1 MLQFTYARTHS
12 RMPRTTPIV
21 VLCVAALH
29 VLAIGALLLSQDAPK
44 VENLKSIPMEMV
56 LTPMIDMPTKLP
68 AAVTHTPKTTTAQK
82 ASPTAEPTTPNSA
95 AAVPTPAVAP
105 SLAPSIRSTDATAT
119 NSPPAASTGRPPA
132 PHAGAPAFSLPSS
145 EAHGL
150 KNPQPTYPRQS
161 RRLNEQ
167 GQVVIR
173 VFVAIDGSPQ
183 QGEIKT
189 SSGFD
194 RLDQE
199 ALRTVMRWRFVP
211 GQRLGTPEAMWFNVP
226 VNFVL
231 E

>member
-1 MLQFTYARTHS
+1 MLQFTYAAAH
-12 RMPRTTPIV
+12 PPVQRTTATV
-21 VLCVAALH
+21 VLCVVALH
-29 VLAIGALLLSQDAPK
+29 VLAIASLLLSPSTTDIDNQQ
-44 VENLKSIPMEMV
+44 SIAMEMV
-56 LTPMIDMPTKLP
+56 LAPISNTPAKAQQQTVVTQTAAPKSAATK
-68 AAVTHTPKTTTAQK
+68 
-82 ASPTAEPTTPNSA
+82 AEQTTPNSA
-95 AAVPTPAVAP
+95 PANQSADATPA
-105 SLAPSIRSTDATAT
+105 AT
-119 NSPPAASTGRPPA
+119 PAQSGQAK
-132 PHAGAPAFSLPSS
+132 GAPAFSLPSS

-150 KNPQPTYPRQS
+150 NNPKPAYPRAS

-173 VFVAIDGSPQ
+173 VFVATDGSPQ
-183 QGEIKT
+183 QGEIKA

-211 GQRLGTPEAMWFNVP
+211 GQRFGTPEAMWFNVP

>member
-1 MLQFTYARTHS
+1 MLQFTYAPTHS

-21 VLCVAALH
+21 VLCVVALH
-29 VLAIGALLLSQDAPK
+29 VLAIASLLLSPNTTDI
-44 VENLKSIPMEMV
+44 ENQQSVAMEMV
-56 LTPMIDMPTKLP
+56 LAP
-68 AAVTHTPKTTTAQK
+68 VSHTPAKAQQQPVATQTAAPKSAATKAEQTTH
-82 ASPTAEPTTPNSA
+82 SSA
-95 AAVPTPAVAP
+95 AAAQSADATPA
-105 SLAPSIRSTDATAT
+105 AT
-119 NSPPAASTGRPPA
+119 PAQSGQAK
-132 PHAGAPAFSLPSS
+132 GAPAFSMPSS

-150 KNPQPTYPRQS
+150 NNPKPAYPKQS

-173 VFVAIDGSPQ
+173 VFVAADGAPQ

-211 GQRLGTPEAMWFNVP
+211 GQRFGTPEAMWFNVP

>member
-1 MLQFTYARTHS
+1 MLQFTYASTHA
-12 RMPRTTPIV
+12 RVQRTTAIV
-21 VLCVAALH
+21 MVCVVALH
-29 VLAIGALLLSQDAPK
+29 VLAIASLLLSPSTTEFDNQQ
-44 VENLKSIPMEMV
+44 SIAMEMV
-56 LTPMIDMPTKLP
+56 LTPISNSPPKAQT
-68 AAVTHTPKTTTAQK
+68 ATPKAV
-82 ASPTAEPTTPNSA
+82 PTTPN
-95 AAVPTPAVAP
+95 TPALPAP
-105 SLAPSIRSTDATAT
+105 SLAPALATRNAEAFASASAT
-119 NSPPAASTGRPPA
+119 NATPAAM
-132 PHAGAPAFSLPSS
+132 PAFSLPSS

-150 KNPQPTYPRQS
+150 NNPKPAYPRQS

-173 VFVAIDGSPQ
+173 VFVTVDGSPQ
-183 QGEIKT
+183 QGEIKA

-211 GQRLGTPEAMWFNVP
+211 GQRFGTPEAMWFNVP

>member
-1 MLQFTYARTHS
+1 MFTYAQ
-12 RMPRTTPIV
+12 TPQRV
-21 VLCVAALH
+21 WLVTLGVLGLHALA
-29 VLAIGALLLSQDAPK
+29 LTGLLLQADSADMDNQ
-44 VENLKSIPMEMV
+44 KSIAMEMV
-56 LTPMIDMPTKLP
+56 LAPVSNTTHQSAPKVTRTAPSPTHKAAQPQAP
-68 AAVTHTPKTTTAQK
+68 AVPTNTA
-82 ASPTAEPTTPNSA
+82 AESPTAEATPTTAPAQTGRTPGA
-95 AAVPTPAVAP
+95 AALT
-105 SLAPSIRSTDATAT
+105 
-119 NSPPAASTGRPPA
+119 
-132 PHAGAPAFSLPSS
+132 LPSS

-150 KNPQPTYPRQS
+150 SNPKPAYPRQS

-173 VFVAIDGSPQ
+173 VFVAADGSPQ

-199 ALRTVMRWRFVP
+199 ALRTVMRWRFAP
-211 GQRLGTPEAMWFNVP
+211 GQRFGVPEAMWFNVP

>member
-1 MLQFTYARTHS
+1 MLRFTYASADASVQRKAAT
-12 RMPRTTPIV
+12 V
-21 VLCVAALH
+21 VLCVVALH
-29 VLAIGALLLSQDAPK
+29 VLAIASLLLSPSTTDIDNQQ
-44 VENLKSIPMEMV
+44 SIAMEMV
-56 LTPMIDMPTKLP
+56 LAPVSNTPAKAQQQTVATQTAAPKS
-68 AAVTHTPKTTTAQK
+68 AVTKADQTP
-82 ASPTAEPTTPNSA
+82 SSA
-95 AAVPTPAVAP
+95 TPAIHSA
-105 SLAPSIRSTDATAT
+105 DATPAT
-119 NSPPAASTGRPPA
+119 APAQTGQTK
-132 PHAGAPAFSLPSS
+132 GAPAFSLPSS

-150 KNPQPTYPRQS
+150 TNPKPAYPRQS

-173 VFVAIDGSPQ
+173 VFVAADGSPQ
-183 QGEIKT
+183 QCEIKT

-211 GQRLGTPEAMWFNVP
+211 GQRFGTPEAMWFNVP

>member
-1 MLQFTYARTHS
+1 MFTYAQ
-12 RMPRTTPIV
+12 TPQRV
-21 VLCVAALH
+21 WLVTLGVLGLHALA
-29 VLAIGALLLSQDAPK
+29 LTGLLLQADSADMDNQ
-44 VENLKSIPMEMV
+44 KSIAMEMV
-56 LTPMIDMPTKLP
+56 LAPVSNTPAK
-68 AAVTHTPKTTTAQK
+68 AQQQPI
-82 ASPTAEPTTPNSA
+82 ATPTAAPKSAATKADQTTPSSA
-95 AAVPTPAVAP
+95 PATQSVEPTPA
-105 SLAPSIRSTDATAT
+105 AT
-119 NSPPAASTGRPPA
+119 PAQSGQNK
-132 PHAGAPAFSLPSS
+132 GAPAFSLPSS

-150 KNPQPTYPRQS
+150 NNPKPAYPRLS

-167 GQVVIR
+167 GQVMVR
-173 VFVAIDGSPQ
+173 VFVATDGSPQ

-211 GQRLGTPEAMWFNVP
+211 GQRFGTPEAMWFNVP

>member
-1 MLQFTYARTHS
+1 MLQFTYASSYT
-12 RMPRTTPIV
+12 PVQRTTVIV
-21 VLCVAALH
+21 LLCVVALH
-29 VLAIGALLLSQDAPK
+29 VLAIAALLLSPNTTDIDNQQSVA
-44 VENLKSIPMEMV
+44 MEMV
-56 LTPMIDMPTKLP
+56 LAPVSNTPAKAQQQTVTTPTAAPKSATTKAEQTTPISAP
-68 AAVTHTPKTTTAQK
+68 AAQ
-82 ASPTAEPTTPNSA
+82 SA
-95 AAVPTPAVAP
+95 DATPA
-105 SLAPSIRSTDATAT
+105 AT
-119 NSPPAASTGRPPA
+119 PAQSGQSK
-132 PHAGAPAFSLPSS
+132 GAPAFSLPSS

-150 KNPQPTYPRQS
+150 NNPKPAYPRLS

-167 GQVVIR
+167 GQVMVR
-173 VFVAIDGSPQ
+173 VFVATDGSPQ

-211 GQRLGTPEAMWFNVP
+211 GQRFGTPKAMWFNVP

>member
-1 MLQFTYARTHS
+1 MLRFTYASAH
-12 RMPRTTPIV
+12 PPVQRTTAIV
-21 VLCVAALH
+21 VVCVVALH
-29 VLAIGALLLSQDAPK
+29 VLAIASLLLSPSTTDIDNQQ
-44 VENLKSIPMEMV
+44 SIAMEMV
-56 LTPMIDMPTKLP
+56 LAPVSNSPAKAQQQPSVTQTAAPQSAATKAEQTTPSSAPASQNAQATP
-68 AAVTHTPKTTTAQK
+68 AA
-82 ASPTAEPTTPNSA
+82 
-95 AAVPTPAVAP
+95 TPAQ
-105 SLAPSIRSTDATAT
+105 
-119 NSPPAASTGRPPA
+119 TGQTK
-132 PHAGAPAFSLPSS
+132 GAPAFSLPSS

-150 KNPQPTYPRQS
+150 NNPKPAYPKQS

-167 GQVVIR
+167 GQVLIR
-173 VFVAIDGSPQ
+173 VFVAADGLPQ

-211 GQRLGTPEAMWFNVP
+211 GQRFGTPEAMWFNVP

>member
-1 MLQFTYARTHS
+1 MLQFTYAIT
-12 RMPRTTPIV
+12 PRTTPNV
-21 VLCVAALH
+21 VLCVVALH
-29 VLAIGALLLSQDAPK
+29 VLAFGSLLLSPSTTDIDNQESVA
-44 VENLKSIPMEMV
+44 MEMV
-56 LTPMIDMPTKLP
+56 LAPVNNTPAKAQQQTVATQTAAPKSAATKAEQTTPSNATAAHNAEAAP
-68 AAVTHTPKTTTAQK
+68 AAMPAQ
-82 ASPTAEPTTPNSA
+82 
-95 AAVPTPAVAP
+95 
-105 SLAPSIRSTDATAT
+105 
-119 NSPPAASTGRPPA
+119 TGQA
-132 PHAGAPAFSLPSS
+132 KGAPAFSLPSS

-150 KNPQPTYPRQS
+150 NNPKPAYPRAS

-167 GQVVIR
+167 GQVMVR
-173 VFVAIDGSPQ
+173 VFVATDGSPQ

-211 GQRLGTPEAMWFNVP
+211 GQRFGTPEAMWFNVP

>member
-1 MLQFTYARTHS
+1 MLQFTYAS
-12 RMPRTTPIV
+12 APPSVPRTTPVV
-21 VLCVAALH
+21 VLCVVALH
-29 VLAIGALLLSQDAPK
+29 VLAIACLLLSPSTTDMDNSQSVA
-44 VENLKSIPMEMV
+44 MEMV
-56 LTPMIDMPTKLP
+56 LAPVSNTPTKAQQQPVPTQTAALKSAATKAEQTTPSSAP
-68 AAVTHTPKTTTAQK
+68 AAQSADNT
-82 ASPTAEPTTPNSA
+82 SA
-95 AAVPTPAVAP
+95 ATPAQSGQAK
-105 SLAPSIRSTDATAT
+105 
-119 NSPPAASTGRPPA
+119 
-132 PHAGAPAFSLPSS
+132 GAPAFSLPSS

-150 KNPQPTYPRQS
+150 NNPKPAYPRVS

-167 GQVVIR
+167 GKVMIR
-173 VFVAIDGSPQ
+173 VFVAADGAPR

-199 ALRTVMRWRFVP
+199 ALRTVMSWRFVP

>member
-1 MLQFTYARTHS
+1 MLQFTYASAH
-12 RMPRTTPIV
+12 PPVQRTTATV
-21 VLCVAALH
+21 VLCVVALH
-29 VLAIGALLLSQDAPK
+29 VLAIASLLLSPRTTDIDNQQ
-44 VENLKSIPMEMV
+44 SIAMEMV
-56 LTPMIDMPTKLP
+56 LAPVSNTPAKAQQQTVATQTAAPKSAATKAEQATPSSAP
-68 AAVTHTPKTTTAQK
+68 AAQ
-82 ASPTAEPTTPNSA
+82 SA
-95 AAVPTPAVAP
+95 DATPA
-105 SLAPSIRSTDATAT
+105 AT
-119 NSPPAASTGRPPA
+119 PPQSGQAK
-132 PHAGAPAFSLPSS
+132 GAPAFSLPSS

-150 KNPQPTYPRQS
+150 NNPKPAYPKQS

-167 GQVVIR
+167 GQVLIR
-173 VFVAIDGSPQ
+173 VFVAADGSPQ

-211 GQRLGTPEAMWFNVP
+211 GQRFGTPEAMWFNVP

>member
-1 MLQFTYARTHS
+1 MLHFTYASAHS

-21 VLCVAALH
+21 VMCVVALH
-29 VLAIGALLLSQDAPK
+29 VLTLASLLLSPRTTDIDNQQSFA
-44 VENLKSIPMEMV
+44 MEMV
-56 LTPMIDMPTKLP
+56 LAPVSNTPAKAQQQPVATQTAAPKSAATK
-68 AAVTHTPKTTTAQK
+68 
-82 ASPTAEPTTPNSA
+82 AEQTTPNSA
-95 AAVPTPAVAP
+95 PATHRADTTPA
-105 SLAPSIRSTDATAT
+105 ATPT
-119 NSPPAASTGRPPA
+119 QTG
-132 PHAGAPAFSLPSS
+132 HAKETPAFSLPSS

-150 KNPQPTYPRQS
+150 NNPKPAYPRQS

-167 GQVVIR
+167 GQVLIR
-173 VFVAIDGSPQ
+173 VFVAADGSPQ
-183 QGEIKT
+183 QSEIKT

-211 GQRLGTPEAMWFNVP
+211 GQRLGAPEAMYFNVP

>member
-1 MLQFTYARTHS
+1 MLQFTYAS
-12 RMPRTTPIV
+12 AYAPVQRTTAIV
-21 VLCVAALH
+21 VVCVVALH
-29 VLAIGALLLSQDAPK
+29 VLAIASLLLSPSTADIDNQQ
-44 VENLKSIPMEMV
+44 SIAMEMV
-56 LTPMIDMPTKLP
+56 LALISKTPAKAQQQTVTTPTAASKSAATKAEQTTPSSSP
-68 AAVTHTPKTTTAQK
+68 AAHN
-82 ASPTAEPTTPNSA
+82 AEA
-95 AAVPTPAVAP
+95 A
-105 SLAPSIRSTDATAT
+105 
-119 NSPPAASTGRPPA
+119 PAAIPA
-132 PHAGAPAFSLPSS
+132 QSGQAKGVPAFSLPSS

-150 KNPQPTYPRQS
+150 NNPKPAYPRAS

-167 GQVVIR
+167 GQVLIR
-173 VFVAIDGSPQ
+173 VFVTTDGSPQ

-211 GQRLGTPEAMWFNVP
+211 GLRFGTPEAMWFNVP

>member
-1 MLQFTYARTHS
+1 MLQLTYAS
-12 RMPRTTPIV
+12 AQPPVQRTTAIV
-21 VLCVAALH
+21 VLCVVALH
-29 VLAIGALLLSQDAPK
+29 VLAIASFLLSHSTTDIDNQQ
-44 VENLKSIPMEMV
+44 SIAMEMV
-56 LTPMIDMPTKLP
+56 LAPVSNTPAKAQHQPVATQTAAPKSAATKAEQTTPSSAP
-68 AAVTHTPKTTTAQK
+68 AAQSADAT
-82 ASPTAEPTTPNSA
+82 SA
-95 AAVPTPAVAP
+95 ATPAQSGQAK
-105 SLAPSIRSTDATAT
+105 
-119 NSPPAASTGRPPA
+119 
-132 PHAGAPAFSLPSS
+132 GAPAFSLPSS

-150 KNPQPTYPRQS
+150 NNPKPAYPKQS

-167 GQVVIR
+167 GQVLIR
-173 VFVAIDGSPQ
+173 VFVAADGSPQ

-211 GQRLGTPEAMWFNVP
+211 GQRFGKPEAMWFNVP

>member
-1 MLQFTYARTHS
+1 MLQFTYASAH
-12 RMPRTTPIV
+12 PPVQRTTATV
-21 VLCVAALH
+21 VLCVVALH
-29 VLAIGALLLSQDAPK
+29 VLAIASLLLSPSTTDIDNQQSVA
-44 VENLKSIPMEMV
+44 MEMV
-56 LTPMIDMPTKLP
+56 LAPVSNTPAKAQQQTVTTPSASPKSTATKAEQTTPSSATAAHNAEAVP
-68 AAVTHTPKTTTAQK
+68 AAMPAQSGQAK
-82 ASPTAEPTTPNSA
+82 
-95 AAVPTPAVAP
+95 
-105 SLAPSIRSTDATAT
+105 
-119 NSPPAASTGRPPA
+119 
-132 PHAGAPAFSLPSS
+132 GAPAFSLPSS

-150 KNPQPTYPRQS
+150 NNPKPAYPKQS

-173 VFVAIDGSPQ
+173 VFVAAEGSPQ

>member
-1 MLQFTYARTHS
+1 MLLFTHTHQKPWYALAGVIGFH
-12 RMPRTTPIV
+12 I
-21 VLCVAALH
+21 LAFAAVFLPPQATD
-29 VLAIGALLLSQDAPK
+29 VDTQ
-44 VENLKSIPMEMV
+44 KSIAMEMV
-56 LTPMIDMPTKLP
+56 LAPVSNTQTKVQTRPTL
-68 AAVTHTPKTTTAQK
+68 TPKAAPNAASTK
-82 ASPTAEPTTPNSA
+82 AEQSPTAPSVSTSEATPA
-95 AAVPTPAVAP
+95 AAPTQ
-105 SLAPSIRSTDATAT
+105 T
-119 NSPPAASTGRPPA
+119 TGRA
-132 PHAGAPAFSLPSS
+132 PGAPAFSLPSS

-150 KNPQPTYPRQS
+150 TNPKPAYPRQS

-173 VFVAIDGSPQ
+173 VFVAADGSPQ

-211 GQRLGTPEAMWFNVP
+211 GQRFGTPEAMWFNVP

>member
-1 MLQFTYARTHS
+1 MFTYAQ
-12 RMPRTTPIV
+12 TPQRV
-21 VLCVAALH
+21 WLVTLGVLGLHALA
-29 VLAIGALLLSQDAPK
+29 LTGLLLQADSADMDNQ
-44 VENLKSIPMEMV
+44 KSIAMEMV
-56 LTPMIDMPTKLP
+56 LAPVFNTTHPSAPK
-68 AAVTHTPKTTTAQK
+68 VTRTAPSPTPKAAQPQAPAVPTSTAAQ
-82 ASPTAEPTTPNSA
+82 SPTAEAT
-95 AAVPTPAVAP
+95 PTPA
-105 SLAPSIRSTDATAT
+105 
-119 NSPPAASTGRPPA
+119 PAQTGRTP
-132 PHAGAPAFSLPSS
+132 GAAALTLPSS

-150 KNPQPTYPRQS
+150 SNPKPAYPRQS

-173 VFVAIDGSPQ
+173 VFVTADGSPQ

-199 ALRTVMRWRFVP
+199 ALRTVMRWRFAP
-211 GQRLGTPEAMWFNVP
+211 GQRFGVPEAMWFNVP

>member
-1 MLQFTYARTHS
+1 MLQFTYASAHA
-12 RMPRTTPIV
+12 PVQRTTAIV
-21 VLCVAALH
+21 VVCVVALH
-29 VLAIGALLLSQDAPK
+29 VLAIAALLLSPNTTDIDNQESVA
-44 VENLKSIPMEMV
+44 MEMV
-56 LTPMIDMPTKLP
+56 LAPVSNTPAKAQQQTVTTPTAAPKSAATKAEQTTPSSAP
-68 AAVTHTPKTTTAQK
+68 AAHN
-82 ASPTAEPTTPNSA
+82 AE
-95 AAVPTPAVAP
+95 AVPAAMPAQSGQAK
-105 SLAPSIRSTDATAT
+105 
-119 NSPPAASTGRPPA
+119 
-132 PHAGAPAFSLPSS
+132 GAPAFSLPSS

-150 KNPQPTYPRQS
+150 NNPKPAYPRLS

-167 GQVVIR
+167 GQVMVR
-173 VFVAIDGSPQ
+173 VFVATDGSPQ

-211 GQRLGTPEAMWFNVP
+211 GQRFGTPEAMWFNVP

>member
-1 MLQFTYARTHS
+1 MLQLTYAS
-12 RMPRTTPIV
+12 AYAPVQRTTAIV
-21 VLCVAALH
+21 VVCVVALH
-29 VLAIGALLLSQDAPK
+29 VLAIAALLLSPNATDIDNQESVA
-44 VENLKSIPMEMV
+44 MEMV
-56 LTPMIDMPTKLP
+56 LAPVSNTPAKAQQQT
-68 AAVTHTPKTTTAQK
+68 VTT
-82 ASPTAEPTTPNSA
+82 PTAAPKSAATKAEQTTPNSA
-95 AAVPTPAVAP
+95 PANQSADATPA
-105 SLAPSIRSTDATAT
+105 AT
-119 NSPPAASTGRPPA
+119 PAQTGQA
-132 PHAGAPAFSLPSS
+132 KGAPAFSLPSS

-150 KNPQPTYPRQS
+150 NNPKPAYPRAS

-167 GQVVIR
+167 GQVMVR
-173 VFVAIDGSPQ
+173 VFVATDGSPQ

-211 GQRLGTPEAMWFNVP
+211 GQRFGTPEAMWFNVP